1 MKKSMQAKGIKVI
14 MSFLL
19 VMLLIGNTTVPVFA
33 ESNAE
38 PAEGRQEMAL
48 SFTAGQHGVYEYDEE
63 TDSMVF
69 IPPEEYIP
77 SEPLSDDDVC
87 LEQEAD
93 DELADILF
101 SVAATTQNG
110 VYESVNSP
118 SGVEASVCLIGARFQ
133 SGSDRT
139 HVKVGTGWL
148 INNTYVVTAGHC
160 LYDAG
165 YTNNGHDGFA
175 MHVAVYVG
183 ASNGAKKQYRM
194 GHVKSVGGDFKKNA
208 AGLDYSSKGMYDDWG
223 VIKLDSAV
231 TVSVSK
237 LRLRVVNG
245 YSNMQGKTYTN
256 VGYPYDYGVN
266 SSIWEDW
273 TTYRMY
279 RVKGTVYQ
287 ELAKPY
293 AVANADPQ
301 FIGLVASSEL
311 KAQPGQSGSPIYITE
326 NGVSYADGIVVS
338 KYEGVPCILYIN
350 QWLYNYLTG
359 LL

>member
-1 MKKSMQAKGIKVI
+1 MKKVMKAKVTVRIVC
-14 MSFLL
+14 FLL
-19 VMLLIGNTTVPVFA
+19 AVFVIGNTSVPVSA
-33 ESNAE
+33 EVNAE
-38 PAEGRQEMAL
+38 QNGGLHEMAL

-63 TDSMVF
+63 TDSMVY
-69 IPPEEYIP
+69 IPPEEYTPYEP
-77 SEPLSDDDVC
+77 SSDDDVN

-101 SVAATTQNG
+101 SVAATTQYG

-118 SGVEASVCLIGARFQ
+118 SGVEASACLIGARFQ
-133 SGSDRT
+133 TGSDRT

-160 LYDAG
+160 LYDPN

-183 ASNGAKKQYRM
+183 ASNGTSKQYRL
-194 GHVKSVGGDFKKNA
+194 GHVKSVGGDFKKYADEANYA
-208 AGLDYSSKGMYDDWG
+208 TKGMYDDWG

-237 LRLRVVNG
+237 LKLKVVNG
-245 YSNMQGKTYTN
+245 YSSMKGKDYTT
-256 VGYPYDYGVN
+256 VGYPSNYGVN
-266 SSIWEDW
+266 SSITEKWN
-273 TTYRMY
+273 TYRMY

-293 AVANADPQ
+293 AVSNVEPN
-301 FIGLVASSEL
+301 FIGLVASSNL
-311 KAQPGQSGSPIYITE
+311 KAQPGQSGAPVYTTE
-326 NGVSYADGIVVS
+326 NGVSYAEGIIVCS
-338 KYEGVPCILYIN
+338 YENIPCILYIN